1 MNYSSRH
8 AARPGSARPPP
19 PLPRGAPIKVPRRT
33 QGGFAEALP
42 PRRKAAAAAAG
53 VGEAGGVGGEAR
65 KARPPGARRSLRE
78 SGEVGSGSL
87 AGAECPPG
95 WGEDSGTDPE
105 DMEGEGAPSWRG
117 PGGLIRELCRSFG
130 HYNRH
135 LARLQHNLRETKK
148 FFRDV
153 KYSQGHP
160 FASAAAGEG
169 LPAGAGDGAPR
180 DGPAPGGQNFISFPR
195 HEEEHLQRT
204 VSWHPCLLIL
214 GQNCNAK
221 CQLLNILLGEKLLP
235 TTKISNEENCKR
247 RRIRFTHGTQT
258 RISLAL
264 PEQYELVHMMAA
276 HRGHWDTIPEED
288 LEIHGDS
295 EDPAHR
301 IAELE
306 VMLPYS
312 LLKEVDVVVAPCR
325 GFQSAEAT
333 LGEYVN
339 QVLPVVIFAISEAEL
354 SSSDENELREIKEKF
369 SLPIFFFKVPESGV
383 ELISPKKTDHEKSSL
398 YCQLM
403 DLEYLSTNHC
413 SCGAP
418 APDADAQSMLV
429 EQFEKLRLL
438 STFSRQVLQKHLV
451 EAATSLNEV
460 HCRCLNIFIN
470 QAFDM
475 QRDLQITPKRL
486 EYTRKKE
493 NELYESLMN
502 IANRK
507 QEEMKDMII
516 ETLSNMKEEL
526 LEDAAN
532 MEFKDIIIPEN
543 GEPVSSKDIKCC
555 IKQIQ
560 ELIISRLNQ
569 AVANKLI
576 SSVDYLRESFVG
588 TLERCLKSLEES
600 WEVSVH
606 PARSLEKSKDVSVHI
621 TSNYLKQILNAAYH
635 VEVTFHSG
643 STVTRMLWEQIKQI
657 IQRITW
663 VSPPAITSD
672 WKRKVA
678 QDAIESLSASK
689 LAKSICSQFR
699 TRLNSSHEAFA
710 ASLRQLEDGHS
721 GRLEKTED
729 LWLKVRKDHAPRL
742 ARLSLESRS
751 LQDVLLHDEKHWND
765 LALEFHYMRSLQT
778 HERLVHLHGSVI
790 DYGYGGGSSIA
801 VLLIMERLH
810 RDLYTGLKA
819 GLELET
825 RLQIALDVVEGIR
838 YLHSQGLVHRDI
850 KLKNVLLDK
859 KNRAKITDL
868 GFCKPEAMMSGSIV
882 GTPIHMAP
890 ELFTGKY
897 DNSVDVYAF
906 GILFWY
912 ICSGHVKL
920 PEAFER
926 CASKDHLWNNVRRGV
941 RPERLPVF
949 DEECW
954 QLMEACWDGDSS
966 QRPLLG
972 IVQPMLQGIMD
983 RLCKSSS
990 EHPNKG
996 LDDST

>member
-1 MNYSSRH
+1 
-8 AARPGSARPPP
+8 
-19 PLPRGAPIKVPRRT
+19 
-33 QGGFAEALP
+33 Q
-42 PRRKAAAAAAG
+42 
-53 VGEAGGVGGEAR
+53 
-65 KARPPGARRSLRE
+65 
-78 SGEVGSGSL
+78 
-87 AGAECPPG
+87 
-95 WGEDSGTDPE
+95 
-105 DMEGEGAPSWRG
+105 
-117 PGGLIRELCRSFG
+117 
-130 HYNRH
+130 
-135 LARLQHNLRETKK
+135 
-148 FFRDV
+148 
-153 KYSQGHP
+153 
-160 FASAAAGEG
+160 
-169 LPAGAGDGAPR
+169 
-180 DGPAPGGQNFISFPR
+180 
-195 HEEEHLQRT
+195 
-204 VSWHPCLLIL
+204 
-214 GQNCNAK
+214 
-221 CQLLNILLGEKLLP
+221 
-235 TTKISNEENCKR
+235 
-247 RRIRFTHGTQT
+247 
-258 RISLAL
+258 
-264 PEQYELVHMMAA
+264 
-276 HRGHWDTIPEED
+276 
-288 LEIHGDS
+288 
-295 EDPAHR
+295 
-301 IAELE
+301 
-306 VMLPYS
+306 
-312 LLKEVDVVVAPCR
+312 EVDVVVAPCR

-354 SSSDENELREIKEKF
+354 SSSDESELREIKEKF
-369 SLPIFFFKVPESGV
+369 ALPIFFFKVPESGV
-383 ELISPKKTDHEKSSL
+383 DLISPKKTDNEKSSL

-418 APDADAQSMLV
+418 GPDADAQSMLV

-621 TSNYLKQILNAAYH
+621 TSNYLKQVCSWISVAGHLNHPAI
-635 VEVTFHSG
+635 EGKWCIVTPR
-643 STVTRMLWEQIKQI
+643 TI

-710 ASLRQLEDGHS
+710 ASLRQ
-721 GRLEKTED
+721 
-729 LWLKVRKDHAPRL
+729 V
-742 ARLSLESRS
+742 
-751 LQDVLLHDEKHWND
+751 
-765 LALEFHYMRSLQT
+765 
-778 HERLVHLHGSVI
+778 SV
-790 DYGYGGGSSIA
+790 
-801 VLLIMERLH
+801 
-810 RDLYTGLKA
+810 
-819 GLELET
+819 
-825 RLQIALDVVEGIR
+825 
-838 YLHSQGLVHRDI
+838 
-850 KLKNVLLDK
+850 
-859 KNRAKITDL
+859 
-868 GFCKPEAMMSGSIV
+868 
-882 GTPIHMAP
+882 
-890 ELFTGKY
+890 
-897 DNSVDVYAF
+897 
-906 GILFWY
+906 
-912 ICSGHVKL
+912 
-920 PEAFER
+920 
-926 CASKDHLWNNVRRGV
+926 
-941 RPERLPVF
+941 
-949 DEECW
+949 
-954 QLMEACWDGDSS
+954 
-966 QRPLLG
+966 
-972 IVQPMLQGIMD
+972 
-983 RLCKSSS
+983 
-990 EHPNKG
+990 
-996 LDDST
+996 

>member
-1 MNYSSRH
+1 
-8 AARPGSARPPP
+8 
-19 PLPRGAPIKVPRRT
+19 
-33 QGGFAEALP
+33 
-42 PRRKAAAAAAG
+42 
-53 VGEAGGVGGEAR
+53 
-65 KARPPGARRSLRE
+65 
-78 SGEVGSGSL
+78 
-87 AGAECPPG
+87 
-95 WGEDSGTDPE
+95 
-105 DMEGEGAPSWRG
+105 
-117 PGGLIRELCRSFG
+117 
-130 HYNRH
+130 
-135 LARLQHNLRETKK
+135 
-148 FFRDV
+148 
-153 KYSQGHP
+153 
-160 FASAAAGEG
+160 
-169 LPAGAGDGAPR
+169 
-180 DGPAPGGQNFISFPR
+180 
-195 HEEEHLQRT
+195 
-204 VSWHPCLLIL
+204 
-214 GQNCNAK
+214 
-221 CQLLNILLGEKLLP
+221 
-235 TTKISNEENCKR
+235 
-247 RRIRFTHGTQT
+247 
-258 RISLAL
+258 
-264 PEQYELVHMMAA
+264 
-276 HRGHWDTIPEED
+276 
-288 LEIHGDS
+288 
-295 EDPAHR
+295 
-301 IAELE
+301 
-306 VMLPYS
+306 
-312 LLKEVDVVVAPCR
+312 EVDVVVAPCR

-333 LGEYVN
+333 LQEYVN

-383 ELISPKKTDHEKSSL
+383 ELITPKKTDNEKSSL

-418 APDADAQSMLV
+418 GPDADAQSMLV

-507 QEEMKDMII
+507 QEEMKDMIV

-621 TSNYLKQILNAAYH
+621 TSNYLKQVWWLKWLSRIFL
-635 VEVTFHSG
+635 
-643 STVTRMLWEQIKQI
+643 III

-710 ASLRQLEDGHS
+710 ASLRQ
-721 GRLEKTED
+721 
-729 LWLKVRKDHAPRL
+729 V
-742 ARLSLESRS
+742 
-751 LQDVLLHDEKHWND
+751 
-765 LALEFHYMRSLQT
+765 
-778 HERLVHLHGSVI
+778 SV
-790 DYGYGGGSSIA
+790 
-801 VLLIMERLH
+801 
-810 RDLYTGLKA
+810 
-819 GLELET
+819 
-825 RLQIALDVVEGIR
+825 
-838 YLHSQGLVHRDI
+838 
-850 KLKNVLLDK
+850 
-859 KNRAKITDL
+859 
-868 GFCKPEAMMSGSIV
+868 
-882 GTPIHMAP
+882 
-890 ELFTGKY
+890 
-897 DNSVDVYAF
+897 
-906 GILFWY
+906 
-912 ICSGHVKL
+912 
-920 PEAFER
+920 
-926 CASKDHLWNNVRRGV
+926 
-941 RPERLPVF
+941 
-949 DEECW
+949 
-954 QLMEACWDGDSS
+954 
-966 QRPLLG
+966 
-972 IVQPMLQGIMD
+972 
-983 RLCKSSS
+983 
-990 EHPNKG
+990 
-996 LDDST
+996 

>member
-1 MNYSSRH
+1 
-8 AARPGSARPPP
+8 
-19 PLPRGAPIKVPRRT
+19 
-33 QGGFAEALP
+33 
-42 PRRKAAAAAAG
+42 
-53 VGEAGGVGGEAR
+53 
-65 KARPPGARRSLRE
+65 
-78 SGEVGSGSL
+78 
-87 AGAECPPG
+87 
-95 WGEDSGTDPE
+95 
-105 DMEGEGAPSWRG
+105 
-117 PGGLIRELCRSFG
+117 
-130 HYNRH
+130 
-135 LARLQHNLRETKK
+135 
-148 FFRDV
+148 
-153 KYSQGHP
+153 
-160 FASAAAGEG
+160 
-169 LPAGAGDGAPR
+169 
-180 DGPAPGGQNFISFPR
+180 
-195 HEEEHLQRT
+195 
-204 VSWHPCLLIL
+204 
-214 GQNCNAK
+214 
-221 CQLLNILLGEKLLP
+221 
-235 TTKISNEENCKR
+235 
-247 RRIRFTHGTQT
+247 
-258 RISLAL
+258 
-264 PEQYELVHMMAA
+264 MMAA
-276 HRGHWDTIPEED
+276 HRRHWDTIPEED

-333 LGEYVN
+333 LGDYVN

-369 SLPIFFFKVPESGV
+369 ALPIFFFKVPESGV
-383 ELISPKKTDHEKSSL
+383 DLISPKKPDNEKSSL

-516 ETLSNMKEEL
+516 ETLGNMKEEL

-606 PARSLEKSKDVSVHI
+606 PARSLEKSKDASVHI

-751 LQDVLLHDEKHWND
+751 LQDVLLHGKPKLGRELGRGQYGVVYLCDSWGGHFPCALKSVVPPDEKHWND

-990 EHPNKG
+990 EHPHKG